1 MKNKIGL
8 SLAALAA
15 CFALGLPAQ
24 SALAKT
30 HMVACKDG
38 THAKAGRGAC
48 SGHGGVGTAAS
59 HAKAKVKAKEKV
71 KAKAKEKV
79 KAKVK
84 AKEQAKAPAKTMKE
98 RMEGHMAAKHEAAK
112 KPEKA
117 GVAGAAG
124 ATARCKDGSYSHAKT
139 HRGAC
144 SGHGGVAEWM
154 KH

>member
-1 MKNKIGL
+1 MKNKIGF

-48 SGHGGVGTAAS
+48 SGHGGVATAAS
-59 HAKAKVKAKEKV
+59 HAKVKV
-71 KAKAKEKV
+71 KAKAK
-79 KAKVK
+79 AK
-84 AKEQAKAPAKTMKE
+84 AKEKAKAKAPSKTMTK
-98 RMEGHMAAKHEAAK
+98 RMEGHMTAKHAAAK
-112 KPEKA
+112 KTAK
-117 GVAGAAG
+117 AGAAG
-124 ATARCKDGSYSHAKT
+124 ATARCKDGTYSHAKT

>member
-59 HAKAKVKAKEKV
+59 HAKAKAKAKV

-79 KAKVK
+79 KAK
-84 AKEQAKAPAKTMKE
+84 EHAKAPAKTLKE

-124 ATARCKDGSYSHAKT
+124 ATARCKDGTYSHAKT

>member
-48 SGHGGVGTAAS
+48 SGHGGVATTAS
-59 HAKAKVKAKEKV
+59 HAKAKVKAKEK
-71 KAKAKEKV
+71 
-79 KAKVK
+79 
-84 AKEQAKAPAKTMKE
+84 AKAPSKTLKE
-98 RMEGHMAAKHEAAK
+98 RLKGHMAAKHEAAK

-117 GVAGAAG
+117 GAAS
-124 ATARCKDGSYSHAKT
+124 ATARCKDGTYSHAKT

>member
-8 SLAALAA
+8 NLAALAA

-30 HMVACKDG
+30 HMVVCKDG

-48 SGHGGVGTAAS
+48 SGHGGVAMAAS
-59 HAKAKVKAKEKV
+59 RVVAKEKP
-71 KAKAKEKV
+71 KASTQKAE
-79 KAKVK
+79 AKPK
-84 AKEQAKAPAKTMKE
+84 HEWAKKLKGK
-98 RMEGHMAAKHEAAK
+98 MEGHTAAKHEAAK
-112 KPEKA
+112 KPAKA
-117 GVAGAAG
+117 GAAGPAG

>member
-48 SGHGGVGTAAS
+48 SGHGGVATTAS
-59 HAKAKVKAKEKV
+59 HAKAKVKAKEKAKA
-71 KAKAKEKV
+71 KAKAKEK
-79 KAKVK
+79 
-84 AKEQAKAPAKTMKE
+84 AKAPSKTLKE
-98 RMEGHMAAKHEAAK
+98 RLKGHMAAKHEAATK
-112 KPEKA
+112 SEK
-117 GVAGAAG
+117 AGAAG
-124 ATARCKDGSYSHAKT
+124 ATARCKDGTYSHAKT

>member
-59 HAKAKVKAKEKV
+59 HAKAKGKAKEKV

-79 KAKVK
+79 KAK
-84 AKEQAKAPAKTMKE
+84 EQAKAPAKTLKE

-144 SGHGGVAEWM
+144 SRHGGVAEWM